1 VQYKILPN
9 LNLFCQVI
17 FVYNLKMEKKF
28 KNKNLI
34 ESFQKAFEGIVY
46 LYKTH
51 NHFKI
56 EILIALIA
64 IILGLLLRISK
75 IEWLFVSTAIFLFFI
90 AEIFNTIIED
100 VTDLIKNE
108 YDLKIKAI
116 KDLSGG
122 AVLFAV
128 IYSLII
134 GLIIFLPK
142 ILK

>member
-1 VQYKILPN
+1 
-9 LNLFCQVI
+9 
-17 FVYNLKMEKKF
+17 MEKKF

-46 LYKTH
+46 IYKTH

-64 IILGLLLRISK
+64 IILGLSLRISK
-75 IEWLFVSTAIFLFFI
+75 IEWLFLSTAIFLFFV

-100 VTDLIKNE
+100 ITDLIKND

-134 GLIIFLPK
+134 GFIIFLPK

>member
-1 VQYKILPN
+1 
-9 LNLFCQVI
+9 
-17 FVYNLKMEKKF
+17 MEKKF

-34 ESFQKAFEGIVY
+34 ESFQRAFEGIVY

-56 EILIALIA
+56 EILIALIV
-64 IILGLLLRISK
+64 IILGLSLRISK
-75 IEWLFVSTAIFLFFI
+75 IEWLFVSTAIFLFFV

-100 VTDLIKNE
+100 ITDLIKND

-134 GLIIFLPK
+134 GFIIFFPK

>member
-1 VQYKILPN
+1 
-9 LNLFCQVI
+9 
-17 FVYNLKMEKKF
+17 MEKKF
-28 KNKNLI
+28 KNKTLI
-34 ESFQKAFEGIVY
+34 ESFQRAFEGIVY
-46 LYKTH
+46 IYKTH

-64 IILGLLLRISK
+64 IILGLSLRISK
-75 IEWLFVSTAIFLFFI
+75 IEWLFVSTAIFLFFV

-100 VTDLIKNE
+100 ITDLVKNE
-108 YDLKIKAI
+108 YDLKIKAV

-134 GLIIFLPK
+134 GFIIFLPK

>member
-1 VQYKILPN
+1 LSSD
-9 LNLFCQVI
+9 

-34 ESFQKAFEGIVY
+34 ESFQRAFEGIVY

-56 EILIALIA
+56 EILIALIV
-64 IILGLLLRISK
+64 IILGLSLRISK
-75 IEWLFVSTAIFLFFI
+75 IEWLFVSTAIFLFFV

-100 VTDLIKNE
+100 ITDLIKND

-134 GLIIFLPK
+134 GFIIFFPK

>member
-1 VQYKILPN
+1 M
-9 LNLFCQVI
+9 I

-46 LYKTH
+46 IYKTH

-64 IILGLLLRISK
+64 IILGLSLRISK
-75 IEWLFVSTAIFLFFI
+75 IEWLFLSTAIFLFFV

-100 VTDLIKNE
+100 ITDLIKND

-134 GLIIFLPK
+134 GFIIFLPK